1 MATRID
7 TATSTRRFKGMLA
20 RVFSDA
26 TVDEGEAAE
35 IRAFLASGELA
46 TEEVTE
52 VILDFVQTTW
62 RVTVADSHISEKERS
77 RMREIVRV
85 LEVPHSSLPPA
96 WVEAIRGSP
105 ADRDSLPWRPWPS
118 MPSRPCASS
127 CSARARP
134 ETPS

>member
-1 MATRID
+1 MATMID
-7 TATSTRRFKGMLA
+7 TATSKRRFKGMLA

-26 TVDEGEAAE
+26 TVDEDEAAE

-62 RVTVADSHISEKERS
+62 RVTVADSHISETERS

-85 LEVPHSSLPPA
+85 LEVPHGSLPPA
-96 WVEAIRGSP
+96 WVEAINDSP
-105 ADRDSLPWRPWPS
+105 AD
-118 MPSRPCASS
+118 
-127 CSARARP
+127 
-134 ETPS
+134 